1 MDNLSKMSNYARVTK
16 KVDANKRGK
25 TWKKNGRCGKN
36 KSKVEKIRKRIQT
49 KKQEDRGQKGFYP
62 QCPQP
67 LKLSLLFFKKQ
78 KDKNNRSRKV
88 KSEFARKL
96 L

>member
-1 MDNLSKMSNYARVTK
+1 MRNYAQVTK
-16 KVDANKRGK
+16 KADANKRGE
-25 TWKKNGRCGKN
+25 TWKKHGHCGKN
-36 KSKVEKIRKRIQT
+36 KSKVEKIRKSIQT
-49 KKQEDRGQKGFYP
+49 KKQEDKGQKGFYP

-78 KDKNNRSRKV
+78 KDKNNRSSKA